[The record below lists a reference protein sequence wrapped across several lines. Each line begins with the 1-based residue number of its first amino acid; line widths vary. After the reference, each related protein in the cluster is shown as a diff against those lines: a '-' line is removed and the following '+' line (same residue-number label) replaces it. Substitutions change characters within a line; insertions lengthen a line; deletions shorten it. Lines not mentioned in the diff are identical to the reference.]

1 LEQLQQPELSLAVV
15 ARSGRALTGM
25 IDIPVEAVEGSP
37 AEDIPAEGNLAE
49 DIPAE
54 DIPAEG
60 SEDRTTFLLK
70 RKAADF
76 FEEKVDA
83 ESREGI
89 YTNSHQRKDLLI
101 I

>member
-1 LEQLQQPELSLAVV
+1 
-15 ARSGRALTGM
+15 M

-54 DIPAEG
+54 DIPAEDIPAEG
-60 SEDRTTFLLK
+60 SEDRTTFILK